1 MSVQRSC
8 FCLKNIHVRVQCL
21 RVQLHP
27 NKHLTVERGFL
38 TARGEPAWRG
48 RGPSSV
54 GCRYPC
60 PFTLTVSHGHTHT
73 RSLTHSHN
81 HSYTPPP
88 PIILALQSGRRWAV
102 PGRRGDSRPRENQ
115 LQMCVELTSGR
126 PWLEDLVTP
135 VGGGSGEGN
144 CVSTLAHPPQ
154 AQPLGSSGH
163 ILHHGGG
170 RGGGASGTRTVAGRF
185 SEGQRKAGGWGGG
198 QDRARKTPET
208 PV

>member
-1 MSVQRSC
+1 MERP
-8 FCLKNIHVRVQCL
+8 RP
-21 RVQLHP
+21 QLCRLPLPLPLHT
-27 NKHLTVERGFL
+27 HSLTRAHSHTF
-38 TARGEPAWRG
+38 
-48 RGPSSV
+48 SH
-54 GCRYPC
+54 
-60 PFTLTVSHGHTHT
+60 TLTQPLIHA
-73 RSLTHSHN
+73 
-81 HSYTPPP
+81 PP

-198 QDRARKTPET
+198 RTGQERLQRLPSET
-208 PV
+208 PVQQFPDSKNGESTPRAFLPPHPAPWTAGLSAPG